1 MARCLKSNSARCMVA
16 SLVIIV
22 IVILIVVRI
31 VLSNTCY
38 NNAAVAADAR
48 KCSEI
53 GRDILQRNGS
63 AVDAAI
69 AALLCVSLVNAQS
82 MGIGGGLVFT
92 IYNASSGKV
101 ETINS
106 RETAPMSASENMF
119 GTNPEKAK
127 PGLFIAVPGEL
138 RGYALAHKRHGKL
151 PWKDLFQPS
160 IKLASEGF
168 KIGKAL
174 ANAINETRA
183 TIQRNATLCE
193 VFCDSNNIV
202 LKENDTIR
210 FPKLA
215 ETYRKISEEGP
226 DAFYNGSLTQSI
238 VDDIKAAGG
247 IITRE
252 DLKAYGPVLTEHALN
267 FTVGKYIFHAPGA
280 PFGGP
285 VLALILKVMKG
296 YNISWKSMATTGNKT
311 LTYHRLIEAFRF
323 ADVQKS
329 KLGDPLFENIT
340 EHVKNMVSDSF
351 ADHIRSKIKD
361 DLKQTSYDEQ
371 EDINTVP
378 EDHGTSH
385 VSVLAKDGSAV
396 AVTSSINNYFGS
408 GVMSRSTGIIFN
420 DQMWDF
426 IEPELM
432 SGPNKNN
439 KIKPG
444 KRPLSS
450 MCPTIIFEKDD
461 RKNKVKMVV
470 GGAGGTNI
478 TTSVAQVILNHLF
491 FGFDLQKSVNTS
503 RVQITLNVTN
513 VEKDFDKA
521 VIEGLKQKNHHIL
534 HDTALSVVQAIGRK
548 GKKVCAQS
556 DPRNDG
562 YAAGY

>member
-16 SLVIIV
+16 SLVITV

-31 VLSNTCY
+31 VFSNTCY
-38 NNAAVAADAR
+38 AKAAVAADAR

-69 AALLCVSLVNAQS
+69 AALLCVSVVNAQS

-92 IYNASSGKV
+92 IYNVSSGKV

-119 GTNPEKAK
+119 GKNPEKAK

-151 PWKDLFQPS
+151 PWKELFEPS
-160 IKLASEGF
+160 IKLALEGF

-183 TIQRNATLCE
+183 TIQRDSTLCE
-193 VFCDSNNIV
+193 VFCDSNNTL

-247 IITRE
+247 IITHE
-252 DLKAYGPVLTEHALN
+252 DLKAYEPVLTEHALN

-285 VLALILKVMKG
+285 VLAMILKIMKG

-329 KLGDPLFENIT
+329 KLGDPCYENIT
-340 EHVKNMVSDSF
+340 EHVKNMASDSF
-351 ADHIRSKIKD
+351 ADRIRSKIKD

-371 EDINTVP
+371 EDITSVP

-385 VSVLAKDGSAV
+385 VSVLDKDGSAV

-426 IEPELM
+426 IEPELI

-461 RKNKVKMVV
+461 RKNKVRMVV

-521 VIEGLKQKNHHIL
+521 VIEGLRQKNHPIL
-534 HDTALSVVQAIGRK
+534 HNTALSVVQAIGRK
-548 GKKVCAQS
+548 GKKLCAES